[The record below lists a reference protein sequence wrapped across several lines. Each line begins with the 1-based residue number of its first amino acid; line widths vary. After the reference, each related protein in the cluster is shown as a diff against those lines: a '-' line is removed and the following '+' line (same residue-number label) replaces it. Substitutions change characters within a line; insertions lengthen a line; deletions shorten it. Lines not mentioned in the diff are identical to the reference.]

1 MSHSLPPNLV
11 KASTG
16 DYHIPITSIFRQ
28 AWQCVKGIK
37 KTFWGGFILLFLT
50 LFIVCVLLSLVVAL
64 YVFLAIYPHN
74 IISSLESAQL
84 GADPFYSL
92 LNFILVGILEILRLL
107 LTASLA
113 YLALN
118 QLRHQSIQVEMVFE
132 FRKAW
137 RPLVLIGLLL
147 YLFDSL
153 ALSASN
159 FLLYYYPLT
168 PSIFYLGFGL
178 RFVLFVLLYTYITI
192 GFFMA
197 ILLILD
203 QKMSLKE
210 SLSMAFKSI
219 NQHWVKNIALILLT
233 SFAFVVLTLLTLGIG
248 LIWLLPMVSLVTAI
262 QYSQIFCE
270 GRLV

>member
-1 MSHSLPPNLV
+1 MARCEGDEENLLGRFCLTFPNAIYCLC
-11 KASTG
+11 
-16 DYHIPITSIFRQ
+16 F
-28 AWQCVKGIK
+28 IK
-37 KTFWGGFILLFLT
+37 FGRSV
-50 LFIVCVLLSLVVAL
+50 VC
-64 YVFLAIYPHN
+64 FLAIYPHN

-84 GADPFYSL
+84 GADPFYNL

-147 YLFDSL
+147 YLFDSVV
-153 ALSASN
+153 LSASN
-159 FLLYYYPLT
+159 FLLYYYQLT
-168 PSIFYLGFGL
+168 PQIFYLGFGL

-192 GFFMA
+192 GVFMA

-203 QKMSLKE
+203 QKMPLKE
-210 SLSMAFKSI
+210 SLSVAFKSI
-219 NQHWVKNIALILLT
+219 NQHLVKNIALILLT

-270 GRLV
+270 GSLV

>member
-16 DYHIPITSIFRQ
+16 DYRIPIMSIFRQ
-28 AWQCVKGIK
+28 AWRGVKGMK
-37 KTFWGGFILLFLT
+37 KTFWGGFALLFLT

-84 GADPFYSL
+84 GADPFYNL

-147 YLFDSL
+147 YLFDSVV
-153 ALSASN
+153 LSASN
-159 FLLYYYPLT
+159 FLLYYYQLT
-168 PSIFYLGFGL
+168 PQIFYLGFGL

-192 GFFMA
+192 GVFMA

-203 QKMSLKE
+203 QKMPLKE
-210 SLSMAFKSI
+210 SLSVAFKSI
-219 NQHWVKNIALILLT
+219 NQH
-233 SFAFVVLTLLTLGIG
+233 
-248 LIWLLPMVSLVTAI
+248 LV
-262 QYSQIFCE
+262 
-270 GRLV
+270 